1 MTTSNTS
8 ATTNTVTEGTSADV
22 RLRVATVVDATVLA
36 NLLELYV
43 HELSDVF
50 PGLHIGADGRFGY
63 PKLPSFFE
71 AEGRFPFLIERE
83 GRLAGFALVTR
94 GSPISDDPAVFDV
107 AEFFVLRGER
117 SAGVG
122 RRAAE
127 LLWRRFPGPWTVR
140 VAEANRGGVAFW
152 SAAVLGFADGASVEV
167 RRAGDHRGMSWRI
180 FTFRSAARD
189 IPEGESQKFD

>member
-1 MTTSNTS
+1 MTTSDRNGN
-8 ATTNTVTEGTSADV
+8 AGDDV
-22 RLRVATVVDATVLA
+22 RLRVATAADATLLG
-36 NLLELYV
+36 NLLELYI

-50 PGLHIGADGRFGY
+50 PGLQVGPDGRFGY
-63 PKLPSFFE
+63 ANLPSFFE
-71 AEGRFPFLIERE
+71 TEGRFPFLIERN

-117 SAGVG
+117 GAGVG

-127 LLWRRFPGPWTVR
+127 LLWRRFPGPWTIR
-140 VAEANRGGVAFW
+140 AAEANRGAVAFW

-167 RRAGDHRGMSWRI
+167 RRAGDHRGLGWRI
-180 FTFRSAARD
+180 FTFRSGGRD
-189 IPEGESQKFD
+189 IPESESQKFD

>member
-1 MTTSNTS
+1 MTTSNTNAS
-8 ATTNTVTEGTSADV
+8 TNLITDGTSDDV
-22 RLRVATVVDATVLA
+22 RLRVATAVDATVLA
-36 NLLELYV
+36 NLLELYI

-63 PKLPSFFE
+63 PNLPSFLE
-71 AEGRFPFLIERE
+71 AEGRFPFLIERN

-94 GSPISDDPAVFDV
+94 GSPISEDPTVFDI

-117 SAGVG
+117 AAGVG

-140 VAEANRGGVAFW
+140 VAEANRGAVAFW
-152 SAAVLGFADGASVEV
+152 SAVVLGFADGASVEV
-167 RRAGDHRGMSWRI
+167 RRAGDHRGLGWRI
-180 FTFRSAARD
+180 FTFHSPAHD
-189 IPEGESQKFD
+189 IPESESQKFD